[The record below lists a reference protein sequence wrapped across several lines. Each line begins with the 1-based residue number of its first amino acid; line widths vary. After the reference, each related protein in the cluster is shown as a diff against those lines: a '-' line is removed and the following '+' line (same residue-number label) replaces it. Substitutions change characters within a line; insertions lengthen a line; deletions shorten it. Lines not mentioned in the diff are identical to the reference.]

1 MEKLFYWIRNSV
13 YRYAQYSKKA
23 MAFSVKTTQR
33 RVDTSKHNAALR
45 EAVSAKA
52 KLQNAVEYAE
62 NHATLVELV
71 TILAIAEDEYDKL
84 LNPSNQSESLR
95 TVLSVHNTLYR
106 QYIAAI
112 GGNPFARGC
121 NIAAYERKKVVTSQ
135 LDNLY
140 AIAYTTITEGKG
152 CTLLQIEDIS
162 VLELELAD
170 LDKDPSS
177 SPFHSRPENPEH
189 VAARALYE
197 EIDAE
202 LLRTNVEYSEH
213 IEKISQMHDQM
224 YHIKKTINAPKRAI
238 LFAEMA
244 LVRAYADVY
253 HTYIKV
259 IMPHSMQR

>member
-1 MEKLFYWIRNSV
+1 
-13 YRYAQYSKKA
+13 
-23 MAFSVKTTQR
+23 MAFSVKTAQR
-33 RVDTSKHNAALR
+33 RVATSKHNAALR
-45 EAVSAKA
+45 EVVSAKA

-84 LNPSNQSESLR
+84 LHPANPSESLR
-95 TVLSVHNTLYR
+95 TALSVHKTLYA

-112 GGNPFARGC
+112 GGNQFAHYWC
-121 NIAAYERKKVVTSQ
+121 NAAAYERKKIVTSQ

-140 AIAYTTITEGKG
+140 AIAYTTISEGKG

-162 VLELELAD
+162 VLEMELEE
-170 LDKDPSS
+170 LDKDPLS
-177 SPFHSRPENPEH
+177 SPFHSRPENPAH
-189 VAARALYE
+189 VAARAVYE
-197 EIDAE
+197 EIHAE
-202 LLRTNVEYSEH
+202 LLRTNVEYSEY
-213 IEKISQMHDQM
+213 KKAVSQMRDQV
-224 YHIKKTINAPKRAI
+224 YHIKKTIKAPERAI

-259 IMPHSMQR
+259 IIPRGMQQ